1 MRISAAS
8 SRSGK
13 TSSDVPKNLSGTT
26 SAATTTWVHTQ
37 KDAIP
42 AEGAMAI
49 ERRYAMR
56 GNNPPELLDG
66 PVRSLTAD
74 VGKMIMKYGFE
85 KGAKNPPQ
93 AGPWDPA
100 YRTAL
105 TWSRGMVAATTMYND
120 LGAKLIAARQQLR
133 DLEKRKSEAM
143 AKGRWDKA

>member
-1 MRISAAS
+1 
-8 SRSGK
+8 
-13 TSSDVPKNLSGTT
+13 
-26 SAATTTWVHTQ
+26 
-37 KDAIP
+37 
-42 AEGAMAI
+42 MAI

-85 KGAKNPPQ
+85 RGAKNPPQ